1 MIVWGG
7 YGGTYFDTG
16 GRYNSGMNSWTATS
30 TTNAPD
36 GRYSPTAVWTGSQ
49 MIVWGGT
56 DDATDFNTGGR
67 YCAQGGPTP
76 YTNAHGNTYTW
87 FYSPSDCYT

>member
-7 YGGTYFDTG
+7 YGGTYFDPG
-16 GRYNSGMNSWTATS
+16 GRYNPGMNSWTATS

-56 DDATDFNTGGR
+56 DDATDLIPAGDIARKGVQHLHQR
-67 YCAQGGPTP
+67 PR
-76 YTNAHGNTYTW
+76 
-87 FYSPSDCYT
+87 